1 MAGVDA
7 GTACWPVQNGGP
19 AVWPSGSALIAG
31 LILAGG
37 GARRLGGVDKPLLA
51 LGSSTILAHIIAVL
65 GLEQIAI
72 SANGDA
78 PRFADYGLPVLDDG
92 PFAGEGPLAGI
103 LAGLDWSFT
112 IGATALLSVPGD
124 TPFLPPALAVSLSPP
139 PACAA
144 TGDRIHHLVALWPV
158 SARITLRDHL
168 SRPGARHVARFAA
181 TIGMRQV
188 DFPPSTWDSFLNV
201 NTRSDLEIARSR
213 VTGAGSGDQASG

>member
-1 MAGVDA
+1 
-7 GTACWPVQNGGP
+7 
-19 AVWPSGSALIAG
+19 
-31 LILAGG
+31 
-37 GARRLGGVDKPLLA
+37 LLA
-51 LGSSTILAHIIAVL
+51 LGSSTILAHIIAAL

-92 PFAGEGPLAGI
+92 SFVGEGPLAGI

-158 SARITLRDHL
+158 SARIPLRDHL